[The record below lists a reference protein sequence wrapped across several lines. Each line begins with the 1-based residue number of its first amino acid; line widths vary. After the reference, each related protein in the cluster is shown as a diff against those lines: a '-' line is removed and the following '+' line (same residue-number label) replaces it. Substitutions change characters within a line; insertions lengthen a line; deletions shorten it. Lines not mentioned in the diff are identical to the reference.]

1 MTNPHDNPHK
11 ESVRLTSEAL
21 FRDLL
26 ESAPDAMVIINR
38 AGEIVIINSQTERLF
53 GYSRRELLGRKVE
66 VLLPESLREIHVRY
80 RQGYL
85 EAPQVRPMAA
95 GLNLSGCRKDGTVFP
110 VEVSLSPMTTG
121 GGVLVT
127 AAIRDVTGQKRLQE
141 MLDALNRQ
149 RTEVMKRFATSIR
162 DAQEEERKR
171 IARELHDDLGQ
182 RLTAMKFALEV
193 FEEKMVKRDAGA
205 SRLIGRFKR
214 ELTVLVNDIRM
225 MSWRLRPAALDDF
238 GLEAAVKLFCREFER
253 LHRVNVTLDLADE
266 EMTRYDSR
274 VEVALYRIMQEAMA
288 NVAKFASATEV
299 TVRLRRSEDGL
310 RFTISDNGNGFD
322 RARVRSLEDPGR
334 GLGLLSMQERA
345 ANVGGTCII
354 ESSPSEGTSV
364 LVEIPVK
371 P

>member
-1 MTNPHDNPHK
+1 
-11 ESVRLTSEAL
+11 
-21 FRDLL
+21 
-26 ESAPDAMVIINR
+26 MVIIDR
-38 AGEIVIINSQTERLF
+38 AGEIVIINSQTELLF
-53 GYSRRELLGRKVE
+53 GYSRAELLGRKVE
-66 VLLPESLREIHVRY
+66 VLLPQSLREIHVRY

-85 EAPQVRPMAA
+85 VSPQARPMAA

-121 GGVLVT
+121 AGMLVT
-127 AAIRDVTGQKRLQE
+127 AAIRDVTAQKKLQE
-141 MLDALNRQ
+141 MLDTMGRQ
-149 RTEVMKRFATSIR
+149 RTEVMKRFASSIR
-162 DAQEEERKR
+162 EAQEEERKR

-214 ELTVLVNDIRM
+214 DLTVLVNDVRM

-238 GLEAAVKLFCREFER
+238 GLEAAVKLFCRDFEK
-253 LHRVNVTLDLADE
+253 LHRVTVALDLGDQGL
-266 EMTRYDSR
+266 TRYDSR

-288 NVAKFASATEV
+288 NVGKFSEATVV
-299 TVRLRRSEDGL
+299 TVRLRRSGDAL
-310 RFTISDNGNGFD
+310 HFTISDNGRGFN

-334 GLGLLSMQERA
+334 GLGLLSMEERA
-345 ANVGGTCII
+345 ANVGGTCVI
-354 ESSPSEGTSV
+354 ESAPSEGTTV

-371 P
+371 H